1 MSSWFSIIHLS
12 SCWSTV
18 IDKNMLLNHSA
29 SKTLS
34 NNYFHLFC
42 DRDRA
47 QNSQSLIRFSC
58 FHFHLQFCIKWQNYY
73 THDVILLFNRIA
85 SLKYKISA
93 LIYFVLLV
101 LKVKSSFYDQ
111 HLSNAIV
118 VCVISVFYCFYNPF
132 KKCVTLPFGE
142 NVNAI
147 FSNLACVQSGWKII
161 SNKITSIQFLHVAN
175 IFLWKTSPFIW
186 TNQNYINTR
195 LF

>member
-12 SCWSTV
+12 FCWSTV

-29 SKTLS
+29 PKTLS
-34 NNYFHLFC
+34 NNYFHLFF

-47 QNSQSLIRFSC
+47 QNSQSLIRYSC

-73 THDVILLFNRIA
+73 THDVILLFHRIA

-101 LKVKSSFYDQ
+101 LKVKLSFYDQ
-111 HLSNAIV
+111 HLSNAIF
-118 VCVISVFYCFYNPF
+118 VCVISVFLLFFYNPF
-132 KKCVTLPFGE
+132 KKCVTLHFGE
-142 NVNAI
+142 NVYAI
-147 FSNLACVQSGWKII
+147 FSNSVQSGWKII

-175 IFLWKTSPFIW
+175 IFLWKTSPFI
-186 TNQNYINTR
+186 
-195 LF
+195 